1 MSEKIVI
8 TGGTGFVGTHLILE
22 LLEQSDAE
30 LFCLVRAKNTSAEQR
45 LHQQLAQVTQ
55 GSGYAPELI
64 NQVKKRCHAIEADL
78 QGDITSLA
86 ASIPRG
92 VSQFWHCA
100 ASLNYEERFAAE
112 IYDINVEGTRKA
124 LALARALNVDC
135 FNYVST
141 AYVAGRNTGVILES
155 PMAEVQ
161 SSNVYESSKVEAE
174 QLIYAQQD
182 MKYRIFRPSIVI
194 GHSRTYH
201 AINFSGMY
209 GFLRR
214 LIQFKGMMAR
224 VQRGYLEREPICM
237 NVDPDVPINFVPV
250 DKVAKQAVAIAR
262 SDSNNSIFHLTNR
275 TVPTVG
281 EALEVLFS
289 TAGLP
294 PPKIVQDTTQYAW
307 IDEKFNE
314 KIEFYKSYLTGY
326 KQFDRSASNAAL
338 GEHANTT
345 RYAVTA
351 NNLNEYC
358 GWYCAQLAQ
367 TRSQVPVSR

>member
-45 LHQQLAQVTQ
+45 LHQQLAQVIQ
-55 GSGYAPELI
+55 GSDYAPELI

-78 QGDITSLA
+78 LGDITSLTTF
-86 ASIPRG
+86 IPSG
-92 VSQFWHCA
+92 ISQFWHCA

-124 LALARALNVDC
+124 LTLARALNVDY

-174 QLIYAQQD
+174 QLIYAEQD
-182 MKYRIFRPSIVI
+182 MKCRIFRPSIVI

-201 AINFSGMY
+201 AINFSGLY

-224 VQRGYLEREPICM
+224 VQRGYLERESIRM
-237 NVDPDVPINFVPV
+237 SVDPDVPLNLVPV
-250 DKVAKQAVAIAR
+250 DKVARQAVTIAC
-262 SDSNNSIFHLTNR
+262 SDSSKAIFHLTNR

-281 EALEVLFS
+281 EALEVLFT

-294 PPKIVQDTTQYAW
+294 PPKIVQDATQYAW

-314 KIEFYKSYLTGY
+314 KIEFYNSYLTGY
-326 KQFDRSASNAAL
+326 KEFDRSASNAAL
-338 GEHANTT
+338 GEHANTA

-358 GWYCAQLAQ
+358 DWYCAQLAK